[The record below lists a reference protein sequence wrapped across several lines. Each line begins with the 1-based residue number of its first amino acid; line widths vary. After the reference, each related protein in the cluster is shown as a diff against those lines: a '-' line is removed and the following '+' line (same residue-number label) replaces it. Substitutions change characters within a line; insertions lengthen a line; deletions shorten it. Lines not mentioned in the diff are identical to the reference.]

1 MKASHFVIVLLFS
14 DITLTSGFIIESI
27 VCGSAAAA
35 AAVIGVWYASQ
46 RDNVLPFDHK
56 RLEKDLNENLYGQHI
71 VSKVVLKSVSSFMK
85 DSNPNKPLV
94 LSFHGTAGVGKNY
107 VSKIIARNIY
117 KLGDKSEHFITFIS
131 EHHFP
136 HKDKVDMYSAQLKEQ
151 IHKHVLRFPRTMF
164 VFDEMDKMN
173 PRLVETIRP
182 FLDYATHVDGVSFR
196 NAIFIFLSN
205 AGGDVINNIALD
217 SWKAGKD
224 REELQMNS
232 KEMETQ
238 ILRNIFNDKSSGF
251 WHSSLI
257 DRHLVDHF
265 VPFLPLELKH
275 VRQCVL
281 TEMVNLNITLHHHA
295 DLADTVA
302 RDMPFFPSEKIF
314 SVKGCKSVRQKL
326 MLYVDD

>member
-1 MKASHFVIVLLFS
+1 MKASYFVTVLLFS
-14 DITLTSGFIIESI
+14 DITLTSGFIMESI
-27 VCGSAAAA
+27 VCGSAVAAFL
-35 AAVIGVWYASQ
+35 YALSHW
-46 RDNVLPFDHK
+46 DNVLPFDHK
-56 RLEKDLNENLYGQHI
+56 RLEKDLNENLHGQHI
-71 VSKVVLKSVSSFMK
+71 VSKVVLRTVSSFMT

-94 LSFHGTAGVGKNY
+94 LSFHGTAGVGKNH

-117 KLGDKSEHFITFIS
+117 KLGDKSEHFIMFVS
-131 EHHFP
+131 QHHFP
-136 HKDKVDMYSAQLKEQ
+136 HKDKVDMYSARLKEQ
-151 IHKHVLRFPRTMF
+151 IHQHVSRFPRTMF

-173 PRLVETIRP
+173 PRLVETIKP

-196 NAIFIFLSN
+196 SAIFIFLKN

-217 SWKAGKD
+217 FWKAGKN
-224 REELQMNS
+224 REKLQM

-238 ILRNIFNDKSSGF
+238 ILQNIVNDKSGF

-257 DRHLVDHF
+257 NHHLVDHI
-265 VPFLPLELKH
+265 VPFLPLEMKH

-281 TEMVNLNITLHHHA
+281 TEMVNLNINLQHHA
-295 DLADTVA
+295 HLADTVA
-302 RDMPFFPSEKIF
+302 RDMPFFPSDKIF

>member
-1 MKASHFVIVLLFS
+1 MKASYFVTVLLLS

-27 VCGSAAAA
+27 VCGSAAAVA
-35 AAVIGVWYASQ
+35 AFLYALSQ

-56 RLEKDLNENLYGQHI
+56 RLEKDLNENLHGQHI
-71 VSKVVLKSVSSFMK
+71 VSKVVLRTVSSFMT

-94 LSFHGTAGVGKNY
+94 LSFHGTAGVGKNH

-117 KLGDKSEHFITFIS
+117 KLGDKSEHFIMFVS
-131 EHHFP
+131 QHHFP
-136 HKDKVDMYSAQLKEQ
+136 HKDKVDMYSARLKEQ
-151 IHKHVLRFPRTMF
+151 IHQHVSRFPRTMF

-173 PRLVETIRP
+173 PRLVETIKP
-182 FLDYATHVDGVSFR
+182 FLDYGTHVDGVSFR
-196 NAIFIFLSN
+196 SAIFIFLSN

-217 SWKAGKD
+217 FWKAGKN
-224 REELQMNS
+224 REELQM
-232 KEMETQ
+232 KEMENQ
-238 ILRNIFNDKSSGF
+238 ILQNIVNDKSTGGF

-257 DRHLVDHF
+257 NHHLVDHI
-265 VPFLPLELKH
+265 VPFLPLEMKH

-281 TEMVNLNITLHHHA
+281 TEMVNLNINLQHHA
-295 DLADTVA
+295 HLADTVA
-302 RDMPFFPSEKIF
+302 RDMPFFPSDKIF